1 MSKSKRLSSCLL
13 FLAGL
18 RDPESLLYALDVHLV
33 RRILHVRW
41 QPIRVEKSGYFEFR
55 DPDTGLLDSVG
66 DEPAV
71 VCADGTRWWYK
82 DDKQHRDGDA
92 PAVVCADGTR
102 YWYKNGKLHREGD
115 EPAVMQVYGSRCW
128 YRDGK
133 CHREGDKPAVI
144 WADGSCFWYK
154 DGRETAPPS
163 HSDVTF
169 TEQKK
174 Q

>member
-33 RRILHVRW
+33 RRILHMRW
-41 QPIRVEKSGYFEFR
+41 QPIRIEKEDRVEYQ

-71 VCADGTRWWYK
+71 VCADGSCFWYK
-82 DDKQHRDGDA
+82 D
-92 PAVVCADGTR
+92 
-102 YWYKNGKLHREGD
+102 GKLHREGD
-115 EPAVMQVYGSRCW
+115 EPAVMWANGSCW
-128 YRDGK
+128 WFKNDELHREGDKPAVIYANGSCWWYKDGK

>member
-33 RRILHVRW
+33 RRILHMRW
-41 QPIRVEKSGYFEFR
+41 QPMRIEKEDRVEYR

-66 DEPAV
+66 DKPAVIYANGTCRWYKSGKQHRDGDEPAV
-71 VCADGTRWWYK
+71 VCADGTR
-82 DDKQHRDGDA
+82 
-92 PAVVCADGTR
+92 C
-102 YWYKNGKLHREGD
+102 WYKNGKLHRDGD
-115 EPAVMQVYGSRCW
+115 EPAVIYTDGTRWW
-128 YRDGK
+128 YRDDEL
-133 CHREGDKPAVI
+133 HREGDAPAVI
-144 WADGSCFWYK
+144 WANGSCWWYK

-163 HSDVTF
+163 HRDVTF